1 MGVPGRLA
9 HQNGVNGE
17 IMADFIYYINGA
29 FVLAREATVSA
40 GDLGLVRGYG
50 VFDVL
55 RTYDR
60 IPFALRRHL
69 ERLERSA
76 QQVNLPLPASLDE
89 LERLVHATLARN
101 AAVEPERDVTV
112 RLIVTGGASA
122 GFLLPDG
129 NPSLL
134 ILVAPVRSVPGHHY
148 TEGAALI
155 TADIPRFLPS
165 VKSINYIPAIL
176 GQQRARAAGAVEALY
191 CTAEEVISE
200 CTTANFF
207 VVAGGK
213 LITPN
218 QDVLAGITRN
228 ITLELADDVMDVTL
242 RPIRRDELRTV
253 DEAFITSTT
262 KEIMPIV
269 RIDDITIGNGRPG
282 PLTAR
287 LAALFRAYSHQS
299 SNQYQPSPL

>member
-1 MGVPGRLA
+1 
-9 HQNGVNGE
+9 
-17 IMADFIYYINGA
+17 MADFIYIYYVNGA
-29 FVLAREATVSA
+29 FVPASQATVAA

-55 RTYDR
+55 RTYAR
-60 IPFALRRHL
+60 QPFALRRHL

-76 QQVNLPLPASLDE
+76 QQIDLPLPGS
-89 LERLVHATLARN
+89 LERLEELVCETLARN

-112 RLIVTGGASA
+112 RLIVTGGSSA

-129 NPSLL
+129 APSLL
-134 ILVAPVRSVPGHHY
+134 ILVAPVREIPAERY

-155 TADIPRFLPS
+155 TADIPRFMPS

-191 CTAEEVISE
+191 CTPQGADGSADDSVISE

-207 VVAGGK
+207 VVADGR
-213 LITPN
+213 LITPD

-228 ITLELADDVMDVTL
+228 VTLELAADVTEVVL
-242 RPIRRDELRTV
+242 RPIRYGELRSV

-269 RIDDITIGNGRPG
+269 RVDNITIGSGRPG

-287 LAALFRAYSHQS
+287 LRDLFQAYTRLP
-299 SNQYQPSPL
+299 SNHHQPSLT